1 MGVIDTGV
9 DYTHPALG
17 GCFGPGCRV
26 AYGYD
31 FVGDAYNGENAPT
44 PGNDPRDT
52 CNGHGT
58 HVAGIIGAKDDKFE
72 FTGIA
77 PEVTFGA
84 YRIFGCDGS
93 SSDDVIMSAMER
105 AYQDGMDVINL
116 SLGDIG
122 WPESPA
128 SLLAD
133 ELSLKG
139 MIVCAAA
146 GNEGDRGMFEVGAP
160 SLGRHALSIASVDN
174 THVLSHTIKVDDL
187 IVGKLVNYF
196 NIYDGHSL

>member
-1 MGVIDTGV
+1 M
-9 DYTHPALG
+9 HPALG
-17 GCFGPGCRV
+17 GCFGPNCRV

-31 FVGDAYNGENAPT
+31 FVGDAYTGENVPM
-44 PGNDPRDT
+44 PDEDPRDT

-58 HVAGIIGAKDDKFE
+58 HVTGIIGGKDDQFH

-84 YRIFGCDGS
+84 YRIFGCEGS
-93 SSDDVIMSAMER
+93 SSDDVIMKAMER
-105 AYQDGMDVINL
+105 AYMDGMDIINL
-116 SLGDIG
+116 SLGDVG

-146 GNEGDRGMFEVGAP
+146 GNEGEKGIFEVGAP

-174 THVLSHTIKVDDL
+174 THVLSHTIKVDEL
-187 IVGKLVNYF
+187 IVGK
-196 NIYDGHSL
+196 

>member
-1 MGVIDTGV
+1 MYSITGQGIKVGIIDTGV
-9 DYTHPALG
+9 DYMHPGLG
-17 GCFGPGCRV
+17 GCFGPNCRV

-31 FVGDAYNGENAPT
+31 FVGDGYT
-44 PGNDPRDT
+44 GNNEAIPDSDPRDT

-58 HVAGIIGAKDDKFE
+58 HVTGIIGAQDDQ

-77 PEVTFGA
+77 PQVTFGA
-84 YRIFGCDGS
+84 YRIFGCEGS
-93 SSDDVIMSAMER
+93 STDDVIMKAMEM
-105 AYQDGMDVINL
+105 AYADGMDIINL
-116 SLGDIG
+116 SLGDVG

-133 ELSLKG
+133 ALALKG

-160 SLGRHALSIASVDN
+160 SLGKHALSVASIDN
-174 THVLSHTIKVDDL
+174 THVLSHTIKIADL
-187 IVGKLVNYF
+187 TIGN
-196 NIYDGHSL
+196 